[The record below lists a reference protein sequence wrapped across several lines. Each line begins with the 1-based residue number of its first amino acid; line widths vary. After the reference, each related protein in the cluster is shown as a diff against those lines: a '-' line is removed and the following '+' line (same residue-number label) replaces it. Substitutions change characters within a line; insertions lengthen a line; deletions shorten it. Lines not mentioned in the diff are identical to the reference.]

1 MPTLYFI
8 SYTEINLKWIK
19 DVNVRAKSIKFL
31 EDIDRGKVSWHGFG
45 NNFLDMTWKHS
56 QWKKKIR

>member
-8 SYTEINLKWIK
+8 PYTEINLKWIK

-31 EDIDRGKVSWHGFG
+31 EDIEEKFHDMDLAIISW
-45 NNFLDMTWKHS
+45 
-56 QWKKKIR
+56 I

>member
-31 EDIDRGKVSWHGFG
+31 EDIDRGKVS
-45 NNFLDMTWKHS
+45 
-56 QWKKKIR
+56 

>member
-8 SYTEINLKWIK
+8 PYTEINLKWIK

-45 NNFLDMTWKHS
+45 NNFLDMTWKHK
-56 QWKKKIR
+56 Q